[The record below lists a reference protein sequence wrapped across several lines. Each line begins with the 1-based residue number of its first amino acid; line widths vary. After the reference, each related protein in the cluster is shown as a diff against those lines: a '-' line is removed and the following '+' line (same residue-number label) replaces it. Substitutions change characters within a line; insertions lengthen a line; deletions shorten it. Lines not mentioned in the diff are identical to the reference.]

1 MLEQV
6 KTIASEAGKAAL
18 KFYEGDA
25 GVELKEDQSPLTL
38 ADLASHRLICA
49 SLRELDAAIPILS
62 EESDPDEVA
71 ERRSWTRFWL
81 IDPLDGTKEF
91 IKKSGEF
98 TVNIAL
104 IDGAESVLGVVH
116 APVLNLTYSGERG
129 VGAFKQVDGAR
140 PEAIR
145 VASADPTGL
154 SIVASRDH
162 AGPQV
167 KALLE
172 RFPGAET
179 RSMGSSLKFCLV
191 AEGRADIYLR
201 DVPTMEWDTGAAQC
215 VVEAAGGTVQT
226 LAGERLGY
234 NKNDLRNPS
243 LVTLGDASLNWRG

>member
-1 MLEQV
+1 MIEQI
-6 KTIASEAGKAAL
+6 KTIAREAGEAAL
-18 KFYEGDA
+18 KFYEGDP
-25 GVELKEDQSPLTL
+25 GVEMKDDQSPLTL
-38 ADLASHRLICA
+38 ADLASHKYICA
-49 SLRELDAAIPILS
+49 ALRELDASIPVLS
-62 EESDPDEVA
+62 EESDQAEVR
-71 ERRSWTRFWL
+71 ERRSWSRFWL

-104 IDGAESVLGVVH
+104 IEEGESVLGVVH
-116 APVLNLTYSGERG
+116 APVLDLTYSGERG
-129 VGAFKQVDGAR
+129 TGAFKQVDGAAQ
-140 PEAIR
+140 EAIR
-145 VASADPTGL
+145 VSSADPAKL

-167 KALLE
+167 KDLLE

-179 RSMGSSLKFCLV
+179 KSMGSSLKFCLV

-215 VVEAAGGTVQT
+215 VVEAAGGAVEN
-226 LAGERLGY
+226 LAGERLAY
-234 NKNDLRNPS
+234 NKEDLRNPS